1 MIKQFFFITGLPKTG
16 STWIKNMLN
25 DVNGICCIGEGLF
38 FASGLKNTPSLY
50 DSIYKS
56 IYQWGDYICDRK
68 QNWLDDLVEIK
79 TIEKRNFVSE
89 DNKTSVTQKIADQAT
104 REIVLNCFLRQKAG
118 TTAIGDKT
126 TALSTEVFPRI
137 QRVFPEAKII
147 FLHRNLYDFL
157 ASYIMHFYR
166 STKTNR
172 ADAEMCR
179 FTINDFLMID
189 SYQTNETSDIITAK
203 TLKKLIHDWKCMKIE
218 FEKYKSNNHRV
229 LALQYE
235 DIKSDPVKYFSKI
248 VQFID
253 PHSDVDKCQGI
264 IKNWSFDSKNMSTGP
279 LKTHV
284 NSRITGYGKAMF
296 SENLQNIIEEELS
309 RLSSKI

>member
-1 MIKQFFFITGLPKTG
+1 
-16 STWIKNMLN
+16 MLN
-25 DVNGICCIGEGLF
+25 DVKGICCIGEGLF

-56 IYQWGDYICDRK
+56 VYQWGDYVCERK

-79 TIEKRNFVSE
+79 TVEKRNFVSE
-89 DNKTSVTQKIADQAT
+89 DSKINITQKMADQAT
-104 REIVLNCFLRQKAG
+104 REIVLNCFLRRLAEN
-118 TTAIGDKT
+118 TAIGDKT
-126 TALSTEVFPRI
+126 TALSAEVFSRI

-189 SYQTNETSDIITAK
+189 SYQKNEQGDIITAK
-203 TLKKLIHDWKCMKIE
+203 TLKKFINDWKCMNIK
-218 FEKYKSNNHRV
+218 FEKYKSNNQSV
-229 LALQYE
+229 LALKYE
-235 DIKSDPVKYFSKI
+235 NIKSDPIKYFSKI
-248 VQFID
+248 VQFIH
-253 PHSDVDKCQGI
+253 PHSDVDKYQNI
-264 IKNWSFDSKNMSTGP
+264 IENWSFDSKNMSTGP
-279 LKTHV
+279 SKAHV

-296 SENLQNIIEEELS
+296 SENLQNIVENELS
-309 RLSSKI
+309 RFDPGLQQSAQHKL